1 MTTTLTR
8 NLVRL
13 CVPILPYDERTPLL
27 AHDLTRARLGTTLAF
42 VLCGI
47 MSGTLTVRVPAM
59 TDTIGL
65 TKSQLGIVLLAWA
78 VGGLLAMQGSRP
90 LLHRLGSARLL
101 VLSMPLSA
109 LTLVGVAVA
118 PGYLVLIIAAAAFGM
133 AVGLFDISM
142 NAQGAVAEN
151 ASGRSLMSGFHAG
164 WSIGAI
170 AAGAI
175 GIGAIRLDLSFRD
188 HLILVALA
196 SLPVAAALSR
206 TYLPDPGSDDG
217 DAAVRRRLP
226 PVVYVLGVVVFAAFM
241 IEGMVGDWNGL
252 YLRDVLGAPESLAAL
267 GYPLFAGGMLAAR
280 LAGDRLRRRYGAAA
294 CLRFGGIVVA
304 LSFAVVITAPVVGV
318 ALAGLLVA
326 GVAMATVIPF
336 ALSLAGGADP
346 AQSGPAI
353 AQTAAIGYAGL
364 LLGPVLIGF
373 LADATSLRLALSAGL
388 VLGAVIWL
396 STRYLPADS

>member
-1 MTTTLTR
+1 MAQ
-8 NLVRL
+8 N
-13 CVPILPYDERTPLL
+13 
-27 AHDLTRARLGTTLAF
+27 LTRARLGTTLAF

-65 TKSQLGIVLLAWA
+65 TKSQLGIVLLSWA

-90 LLHRLGSARLL
+90 LLRRLGSARSL

-109 LTLVGVAVA
+109 LTLVGVALA
-118 PGYLVLIIAAAAFGM
+118 PTYTTLILAAAAFGM

-142 NAQGAVAEN
+142 NAQGALAEN

-175 GIGAIRLDLSFRD
+175 GIGAIRLELSFRD
-188 HLILVALA
+188 HLIVVALA
-196 SLPVAAALSR
+196 SLPVAAALARS
-206 TYLPDPGSDDG
+206 YLPDPAADDG

-226 PVVYVLGVVVFAAFM
+226 PVVYLLGVVVFAAFM

-294 CLRFGGIVVA
+294 CLRFGGLVVA
-304 LSFAVVITAPVVGV
+304 LSFAVMIATPLVAVG
-318 ALAGLLVA
+318 LAALLVA

>member
-1 MTTTLTR
+1 MTR

>member
-1 MTTTLTR
+1 M
-8 NLVRL
+8 
-13 CVPILPYDERTPLL
+13 

-59 TDTIGL
+59 TDAIGL

-90 LLHRLGSARLL
+90 LLRRLGSGRALT
-101 VLSMPLSA
+101 LSMPISA
-109 LTLVGVAVA
+109 LTLAGVAMA
-118 PGYLVLIIAAAAFGM
+118 PGYLELILAAAAFGM

-142 NAQGAVAEN
+142 NAQGAVVEN

-175 GIGAIRLDLSFRD
+175 GIGAIRLDLSFHD

-196 SLPVAAALSR
+196 SVPVAAALSR
-206 TYLPDPGSDDG
+206 TYLPDPGADEG
-217 DAAVRRRLP
+217 GAAVRRRLP
-226 PVVYVLGVVVFAAFM
+226 PVVYLLGVVVFAAFM

-304 LSFAVVITAPVVGV
+304 LSFAVMITAPVVGV

-373 LADATSLRLALSAGL
+373 LAEATSLRLALSAGL